1 MGSVLG
7 YLSDFDHLF
16 HHFSAFSNFGHLHDL
31 CCHPTGDLVEVG
43 DKRQNILS
51 LVLVLRIAP
60 CTPKEFG
67 SLFLGNISIL
77 FFFFF

>member
-1 MGSVLG
+1 MG

-16 HHFSAFSNFGHLHDL
+16 HYFSAFSNFGHLHDL
-31 CCHPTGDLVEVG
+31 CCHPTGDLVKVG

-67 SLFLGNISIL
+67 SLLNIKEKLGFS
-77 FFFFF
+77 FFSFF